1 MRLYQALL
9 GIKQVE
15 GQQSIELWYFFLVW
29 GKGKPCE
36 TALLWIATVETVD
49 FLDYG
54 LPGVLKHYLV
64 GYRWLTLHL
73 QITIDTWSK
82 YSHVKWCESERY
94 CTWFLQCSLSGLST
108 WDSGEG
114 AIMTYHNIEL
124 LDFPLDLRD
133 RNLWF
138 WHCPLTIWLAKREQ
152 IGTNTGPTCL
162 IGTSCSTS
170 VTIRS
175 TLNLFL
181 HIRNYIDI

>member
-15 GQQSIELWYFFLVW
+15 GQQSCGTFFL
-29 GKGKPCE
+29 GLGE
-36 TALLWIATVETVD
+36 GETVWNCLAWNWICW
-49 FLDYG
+49 FLG
-54 LPGVLKHYLV
+54 LWTSRGFEHYLV

-94 CTWFLQCSLSGLST
+94 CTCFLQCSLSGLST

-138 WHCPLTIWLAKREQ
+138 WQCPLMIWLAKREQ
-152 IGTNTGPTCL
+152 ICTNTGPTCL

-170 VTIRS
+170 VTITS
-175 TLNLFL
+175 TLNFFL